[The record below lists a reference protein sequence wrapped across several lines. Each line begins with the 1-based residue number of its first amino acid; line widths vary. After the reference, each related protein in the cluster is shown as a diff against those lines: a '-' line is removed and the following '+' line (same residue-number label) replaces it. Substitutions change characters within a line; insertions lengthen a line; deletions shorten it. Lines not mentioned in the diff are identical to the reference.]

1 MASAPQTY
9 KRGSQDIRENRATF
23 GRFWTLTKISI
34 VVIALILILL
44 AYLFT

>member
-9 KRGSQDIRENRATF
+9 KKGSQDIRVQQDSLAL
-23 GRFWTLTKISI
+23 FWTLTKTGII
-34 VVIALILILL
+34 VVALTLILL